1 MTFKVRI
8 LTLFPNSFPGP
19 LGESLI
25 GKGLKNN
32 VWSIEVFNLRDFA
45 KDKHRNVDDTPYGG
59 GPGMIIKPDIID
71 LALQK
76 LKGNISPKIFLT
88 PRGKLFNQKKAIE
101 LSKNK
106 GLDLIC
112 GHYEG
117 IDERVIKFHQLE
129 EVCIGN
135 FVLSGGETAAIVL
148 LDSVLRL
155 LPSILGGQR
164 SLDEESF
171 TDLPLLE
178 YPQYTKP
185 KTWKNLKVP
194 NVLLSGNHKKIY
206 EWRYKKRLEDTKER
220 RPDLLEKNKKV

>member
-19 LGESLI
+19 LSESLI

-32 VWSIEVFNLRDFA
+32 LWSLEVFNLRDFA
-45 KDKHRNVDDTPYGG
+45 LNKHKNVDDTPYGG
-59 GPGMIIKPDIID
+59 GPGMIMKPEVIDAGIK
-71 LALQK
+71 K
-76 LKGNISPKIFLT
+76 FTGNSSPKIFLT
-88 PRGKLFNQKKAIE
+88 PRGKPLNQKKSIE

-117 IDERVIKFHQLE
+117 IDERIINFHQLE
-129 EVCIGN
+129 EISIGD
-135 FVLSGGETAAIVL
+135 FVLSGGETATIVL

-155 LPSILGGQR
+155 LPSILGGSK
-164 SLDEESF
+164 SLFEESF
-171 TDLPLLE
+171 SDLPLLE

-185 KTWKNLKVP
+185 KIWKNLQVP
-194 NVLLSGNHKKIY
+194 EVLLSGNHKKID

-220 RPDLLEKNKKV
+220 RPDLWGKNKKV